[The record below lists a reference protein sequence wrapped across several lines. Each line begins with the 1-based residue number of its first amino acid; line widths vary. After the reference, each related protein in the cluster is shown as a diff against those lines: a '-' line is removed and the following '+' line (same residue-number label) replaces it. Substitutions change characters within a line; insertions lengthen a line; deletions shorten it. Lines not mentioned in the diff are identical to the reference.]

1 MRVPGLIAES
11 IATSTQPSA
20 PKPVASATSGPNS
33 STAQRKTASG
43 GALSN
48 LSEINLSSSSVIVR
62 ANDWAE
68 ADIRRTPL
76 ISCESVLQLFIVG
89 VGKTSLEPFETLA

>member
-11 IATSTQPSA
+11 MATSTQPSA

-48 LSEINLSSSSVIVR
+48 WSEINLSSSSPIDW
-62 ANDWAE
+62 ANDGAE
-68 ADIRRTPL
+68 ADI
-76 ISCESVLQLFIVG
+76 IESLRGRESILQLTVADAR
-89 VGKTSLEPFETLA
+89 ETLFEPLGALA

>member
-1 MRVPGLIAES
+1 MRVPGLIAAS

-48 LSEINLSSSSVIVR
+48 RSESDFSSLSVTAW
-62 ANDWAE
+62 ANDGAE
-68 ADIRRTPL
+68 ADIKRIPL
-76 ISCESVLQLFIVG
+76 IRNESVLQLFVARLS
-89 VGKTSLEPFETLA
+89 KSSLEPLETL